1 MTSEVSRRL
10 VAGTVLGAPFLG
22 AAGVRGQATFPDRAI
37 RLLVGF
43 AAGGGT
49 DLMARQMARR
59 LEQRLG
65 RYVTVE
71 NRPGGTGAAAGEALK
86 KGAPDGTLMGF
97 IPSTTLASKLAVTT
111 FPFDPQTD
119 LAPVSL
125 AGTFQMAIAV
135 ASSIGVATFAEYAE
149 WLKSGEAD
157 RARLGTA
164 ATDAFLQIFGMMLGR
179 EVGVPIQ
186 NVPYRGAAPLISDLL
201 AGKIPAACSGV
212 PSLLQHHR
220 SGRAR
225 ILLTSGRKPVSVA
238 PNLPT
243 AASLRRPGMV
253 MEEFYGFFLP
263 AATPP
268 AIVGEWN
275 RQIGAMLANREVA
288 AELSALSL
296 DVESSTPEELGERV
310 AINLEQWKA
319 RMDSFGMKP
328 TN

>member
-1 MTSEVSRRL
+1 MTSTVSRRL
-10 VAGTVLGAPFLG
+10 VAGTVLSAPFLG
-22 AAGVRGQATFPDRAI
+22 AAGARGQTTLPDRAI

-71 NRPGGTGAAAGEALK
+71 NRPGGTGAAVGEALK
-86 KGAPDGTLMGF
+86 KGPADGTLLGF
-97 IPSTTLASKLAVTT
+97 IPSTTLASKLAVMT
-111 FPFDPQTD
+111 FPFDPQAD

-135 ASSIGVATFAEYAE
+135 ASSIGVATFNEYAE
-149 WLKSGEAD
+149 WLKAGDPD

-164 ATDAFLQIFGMMLGR
+164 ATDAFLQVFGMMLGR

-186 NVPYRGAAPLISDLL
+186 NVPYRGAGPLISDLL
-201 AGKIPAACSGV
+201 AGKVPAACSGV

-220 SGRAR
+220 SGRIR
-225 ILLTSGRKPVSVA
+225 ILLTSGRKPVTVA

-243 AASLRRPGMV
+243 AASLGLPGMV

-263 AATPP
+263 AGTPSN
-268 AIVGEWN
+268 ILDEWN
-275 RQIGAMLANREVA
+275 RQIRAMIANREVA

-296 DVESSTPEELGERV
+296 DVESSTPEELAQRV
-310 AINLEQWKA
+310 AVNLKQWKA